1 MKSALKKVSLILAIC
16 FVAFH
21 LYTAAFGT
29 MPGIAQK
36 SIHLGFL
43 LVIFYIN
50 AMVDSEKRWE
60 QIFLGIM
67 ALFALGGCA
76 YITILDENLQL
87 RAGIV
92 YASDILFAIL
102 LIIAIFEACRRKMGN
117 PLVIITLVF
126 VAYAFLGKYIP
137 GFLNQPGM
145 TLKKFTSLVYLTT
158 DGIFGSPLYASASY
172 VVLFVLL
179 GAIMSVSGIGD
190 YMTNLATSLFGHMR
204 GGPAKVAVVASGF
217 FGSISG
223 SPTAN
228 VIGTGT
234 FTIPMM
240 KKNGFEPEF
249 AAAVEATA
257 STGGAIMPPIMGSTA
272 FIMAEMLGI
281 PYTAV
286 AKAALIPAILYFL
299 AVLFGVDIYA
309 AKHGLKGIPRSQLPK
324 VRSMLKQIYMLAP
337 LIFLIFC
344 MAVFNMTIVRSG
356 LLTIIVTLVLVEIN
370 PKTRM
375 TKEQWLQIP
384 VQTVKSAVSVG
395 IACAMAGIISGVIM
409 GSGLGYRI
417 SSILT
422 SVAGTSML
430 LLLVLTMVVSL
441 IMGMGVPT
449 TAAYLVLASLVAPT
463 MIQLGIPPLAA
474 HMFIFYFGCI
484 SSITPPVALAAYA
497 GAGLAGCDPNKT
509 GYKAFRLAFCSF
521 LMPYLFVYNPVLLM
535 EGGVL
540 DILWSL
546 VTALIG
552 AYLLASGFEGFFFRW
567 SLKWFERPLMILGA
581 VMLIV
586 PGMTLSCYNA
596 GGEFEGLPAEQIM
609 HVATH
614 SGTGATVHV
623 ITSAKSDI
631 NSIPDLAGT
640 KFGVT
645 AGMMAGYLDD
655 VLWAYDM
662 TTDDL
667 GSVVNLSLSDLC
679 TALQDG
685 NIDAFLYATPAPGT
699 NFTDLAMSFGIKV
712 VDIGQEAVDKLMA
725 EKPWYHT
732 VVIPAGT
739 YDGCDEDITTFAQYT
754 ALCARADVPEETVY
768 NLVKT
773 MMENADA
780 LEAVHKNAA
789 GTCPERGIEGA
800 LIPMHPGA
808 ERYYKEVGVL
818 D

>member
-1 MKSALKKVSLILAIC
+1 MSLILAIC

-586 PGMTLSCYNA
+586 PGM
-596 GGEFEGLPAEQIM
+596 
-609 HVATH
+609 V
-614 SGTGATVHV
+614 
-623 ITSAKSDI
+623 
-631 NSIPDLAGT
+631 
-640 KFGVT
+640 
-645 AGMMAGYLDD
+645 
-655 VLWAYDM
+655 
-662 TTDDL
+662 
-667 GSVVNLSLSDLC
+667 
-679 TALQDG
+679 
-685 NIDAFLYATPAPGT
+685 
-699 NFTDLAMSFGIKV
+699 TDLVGIAIIV
-712 VDIGQEAVDKLMA
+712 VEFVTEFMFKRS
-725 EKPWYHT
+725 EKFVPVT
-732 VVIPAGT
+732 VSQS
-739 YDGCDEDITTFAQYT
+739 TT
-754 ALCARADVPEETVY
+754 
-768 NLVKT
+768 
-773 MMENADA
+773 
-780 LEAVHKNAA
+780 
-789 GTCPERGIEGA
+789 
-800 LIPMHPGA
+800 
-808 ERYYKEVGVL
+808 
-818 D
+818 

>member
-509 GYKAFRLAFCSF
+509 GYKAFRLAFCAF

-586 PGMTLSCYNA
+586 PGM
-596 GGEFEGLPAEQIM
+596 
-609 HVATH
+609 V
-614 SGTGATVHV
+614 
-623 ITSAKSDI
+623 
-631 NSIPDLAGT
+631 
-640 KFGVT
+640 
-645 AGMMAGYLDD
+645 
-655 VLWAYDM
+655 
-662 TTDDL
+662 
-667 GSVVNLSLSDLC
+667 
-679 TALQDG
+679 
-685 NIDAFLYATPAPGT
+685 
-699 NFTDLAMSFGIKV
+699 TDLVGIAIIV
-712 VDIGQEAVDKLMA
+712 VEFVTEFMFKRS
-725 EKPWYHT
+725 EKFVPVT
-732 VVIPAGT
+732 VSQS
-739 YDGCDEDITTFAQYT
+739 TT
-754 ALCARADVPEETVY
+754 
-768 NLVKT
+768 
-773 MMENADA
+773 
-780 LEAVHKNAA
+780 
-789 GTCPERGIEGA
+789 
-800 LIPMHPGA
+800 
-808 ERYYKEVGVL
+808 
-818 D
+818 

>member
-395 IACAMAGIISGVIM
+395 IACAMAGIISGVIL

-586 PGMTLSCYNA
+586 PGM
-596 GGEFEGLPAEQIM
+596 
-609 HVATH
+609 V
-614 SGTGATVHV
+614 
-623 ITSAKSDI
+623 
-631 NSIPDLAGT
+631 
-640 KFGVT
+640 
-645 AGMMAGYLDD
+645 
-655 VLWAYDM
+655 
-662 TTDDL
+662 
-667 GSVVNLSLSDLC
+667 
-679 TALQDG
+679 
-685 NIDAFLYATPAPGT
+685 
-699 NFTDLAMSFGIKV
+699 TDLVGIAIIV
-712 VDIGQEAVDKLMA
+712 VEFVTEFMFKRS
-725 EKPWYHT
+725 EKFVPVT
-732 VVIPAGT
+732 VSQS
-739 YDGCDEDITTFAQYT
+739 TT
-754 ALCARADVPEETVY
+754 
-768 NLVKT
+768 
-773 MMENADA
+773 
-780 LEAVHKNAA
+780 
-789 GTCPERGIEGA
+789 
-800 LIPMHPGA
+800 
-808 ERYYKEVGVL
+808 
-818 D
+818 

>member
-430 LLLVLTMVVSL
+430 LLPVLTMVVSL

-586 PGMTLSCYNA
+586 PGM
-596 GGEFEGLPAEQIM
+596 
-609 HVATH
+609 V
-614 SGTGATVHV
+614 
-623 ITSAKSDI
+623 
-631 NSIPDLAGT
+631 
-640 KFGVT
+640 
-645 AGMMAGYLDD
+645 
-655 VLWAYDM
+655 
-662 TTDDL
+662 
-667 GSVVNLSLSDLC
+667 
-679 TALQDG
+679 
-685 NIDAFLYATPAPGT
+685 
-699 NFTDLAMSFGIKV
+699 TDLVGIAIIV
-712 VDIGQEAVDKLMA
+712 VEFVTEFMFKRS
-725 EKPWYHT
+725 EKFVPVT
-732 VVIPAGT
+732 VSQS
-739 YDGCDEDITTFAQYT
+739 TT
-754 ALCARADVPEETVY
+754 
-768 NLVKT
+768 
-773 MMENADA
+773 
-780 LEAVHKNAA
+780 
-789 GTCPERGIEGA
+789 
-800 LIPMHPGA
+800 
-808 ERYYKEVGVL
+808 
-818 D
+818 

>member
-337 LIFLIFC
+337 LVFLIFC

-586 PGMTLSCYNA
+586 PGM
-596 GGEFEGLPAEQIM
+596 
-609 HVATH
+609 V
-614 SGTGATVHV
+614 
-623 ITSAKSDI
+623 
-631 NSIPDLAGT
+631 
-640 KFGVT
+640 
-645 AGMMAGYLDD
+645 
-655 VLWAYDM
+655 
-662 TTDDL
+662 
-667 GSVVNLSLSDLC
+667 
-679 TALQDG
+679 
-685 NIDAFLYATPAPGT
+685 
-699 NFTDLAMSFGIKV
+699 TDLVGIAIIV
-712 VDIGQEAVDKLMA
+712 VEFVTEFMFKRS
-725 EKPWYHT
+725 EKFVPVT
-732 VVIPAGT
+732 VSQS
-739 YDGCDEDITTFAQYT
+739 TT
-754 ALCARADVPEETVY
+754 
-768 NLVKT
+768 
-773 MMENADA
+773 
-780 LEAVHKNAA
+780 
-789 GTCPERGIEGA
+789 
-800 LIPMHPGA
+800 
-808 ERYYKEVGVL
+808 
-818 D
+818 

>member
-422 SVAGTSML
+422 SLAGTSML

-586 PGMTLSCYNA
+586 PGM
-596 GGEFEGLPAEQIM
+596 
-609 HVATH
+609 V
-614 SGTGATVHV
+614 
-623 ITSAKSDI
+623 
-631 NSIPDLAGT
+631 
-640 KFGVT
+640 
-645 AGMMAGYLDD
+645 
-655 VLWAYDM
+655 
-662 TTDDL
+662 
-667 GSVVNLSLSDLC
+667 
-679 TALQDG
+679 
-685 NIDAFLYATPAPGT
+685 
-699 NFTDLAMSFGIKV
+699 TDLVGIAIIV
-712 VDIGQEAVDKLMA
+712 VEFVTEFMFKRS
-725 EKPWYHT
+725 EKFVPVT
-732 VVIPAGT
+732 VSQS
-739 YDGCDEDITTFAQYT
+739 TT
-754 ALCARADVPEETVY
+754 
-768 NLVKT
+768 
-773 MMENADA
+773 
-780 LEAVHKNAA
+780 
-789 GTCPERGIEGA
+789 
-800 LIPMHPGA
+800 
-808 ERYYKEVGVL
+808 
-818 D
+818 

>member
-324 VRSMLKQIYMLAP
+324 VRSMLKQIYMLTP

-586 PGMTLSCYNA
+586 PGM
-596 GGEFEGLPAEQIM
+596 
-609 HVATH
+609 V
-614 SGTGATVHV
+614 
-623 ITSAKSDI
+623 
-631 NSIPDLAGT
+631 
-640 KFGVT
+640 
-645 AGMMAGYLDD
+645 
-655 VLWAYDM
+655 
-662 TTDDL
+662 
-667 GSVVNLSLSDLC
+667 
-679 TALQDG
+679 
-685 NIDAFLYATPAPGT
+685 
-699 NFTDLAMSFGIKV
+699 TDLVGIAIIV
-712 VDIGQEAVDKLMA
+712 VEFVTEFMFKRS
-725 EKPWYHT
+725 EKFVPVT
-732 VVIPAGT
+732 VSQS
-739 YDGCDEDITTFAQYT
+739 TT
-754 ALCARADVPEETVY
+754 
-768 NLVKT
+768 
-773 MMENADA
+773 
-780 LEAVHKNAA
+780 
-789 GTCPERGIEGA
+789 
-800 LIPMHPGA
+800 
-808 ERYYKEVGVL
+808 
-818 D
+818 

>member
-586 PGMTLSCYNA
+586 PGM
-596 GGEFEGLPAEQIM
+596 
-609 HVATH
+609 V
-614 SGTGATVHV
+614 
-623 ITSAKSDI
+623 
-631 NSIPDLAGT
+631 
-640 KFGVT
+640 
-645 AGMMAGYLDD
+645 
-655 VLWAYDM
+655 
-662 TTDDL
+662 
-667 GSVVNLSLSDLC
+667 
-679 TALQDG
+679 
-685 NIDAFLYATPAPGT
+685 
-699 NFTDLAMSFGIKV
+699 TDLVGIAIIV
-712 VDIGQEAVDKLMA
+712 VEFVTEFMFQRS
-725 EKPWYHT
+725 EKFVPVT
-732 VVIPAGT
+732 VSQS
-739 YDGCDEDITTFAQYT
+739 TT
-754 ALCARADVPEETVY
+754 
-768 NLVKT
+768 
-773 MMENADA
+773 
-780 LEAVHKNAA
+780 
-789 GTCPERGIEGA
+789 
-800 LIPMHPGA
+800 
-808 ERYYKEVGVL
+808 
-818 D
+818 

>member
-240 KKNGFEPEF
+240 KKNGFEPDF

-309 AKHGLKGIPRSQLPK
+309 AKHGLKGIPRPQLPK

-586 PGMTLSCYNA
+586 PGM
-596 GGEFEGLPAEQIM
+596 
-609 HVATH
+609 V
-614 SGTGATVHV
+614 
-623 ITSAKSDI
+623 
-631 NSIPDLAGT
+631 
-640 KFGVT
+640 
-645 AGMMAGYLDD
+645 
-655 VLWAYDM
+655 
-662 TTDDL
+662 
-667 GSVVNLSLSDLC
+667 
-679 TALQDG
+679 
-685 NIDAFLYATPAPGT
+685 
-699 NFTDLAMSFGIKV
+699 TDLVGIAIIV
-712 VDIGQEAVDKLMA
+712 VEFVTEFMFKRS
-725 EKPWYHT
+725 EKFVPVT
-732 VVIPAGT
+732 VSQS
-739 YDGCDEDITTFAQYT
+739 TT
-754 ALCARADVPEETVY
+754 
-768 NLVKT
+768 
-773 MMENADA
+773 
-780 LEAVHKNAA
+780 
-789 GTCPERGIEGA
+789 
-800 LIPMHPGA
+800 
-808 ERYYKEVGVL
+808 
-818 D
+818 

>member
-240 KKNGFEPEF
+240 KKNGFEPDF

-509 GYKAFRLAFCSF
+509 GYKAFRLAFCPS
-521 LMPYLFVYNPVLLM
+521 
-535 EGGVL
+535 
-540 DILWSL
+540 SCR
-546 VTALIG
+546 TC
-552 AYLLASGFEGFFFRW
+552 
-567 SLKWFERPLMILGA
+567 
-581 VMLIV
+581 
-586 PGMTLSCYNA
+586 LST
-596 GGEFEGLPAEQIM
+596 I
-609 HVATH
+609 
-614 SGTGATVHV
+614 
-623 ITSAKSDI
+623 
-631 NSIPDLAGT
+631 
-640 KFGVT
+640 
-645 AGMMAGYLDD
+645 
-655 VLWAYDM
+655 
-662 TTDDL
+662 
-667 GSVVNLSLSDLC
+667 
-679 TALQDG
+679 
-685 NIDAFLYATPAPGT
+685 
-699 NFTDLAMSFGIKV
+699 
-712 VDIGQEAVDKLMA
+712 
-725 EKPWYHT
+725 
-732 VVIPAGT
+732 
-739 YDGCDEDITTFAQYT
+739 
-754 ALCARADVPEETVY
+754 
-768 NLVKT
+768 
-773 MMENADA
+773 
-780 LEAVHKNAA
+780 
-789 GTCPERGIEGA
+789 
-800 LIPMHPGA
+800 
-808 ERYYKEVGVL
+808 RYC
-818 D
+818 

>member
-257 STGGAIMPPIMGSTA
+257 STCGAIMPPIMGSTA

-586 PGMTLSCYNA
+586 PGM
-596 GGEFEGLPAEQIM
+596 
-609 HVATH
+609 V
-614 SGTGATVHV
+614 
-623 ITSAKSDI
+623 
-631 NSIPDLAGT
+631 
-640 KFGVT
+640 
-645 AGMMAGYLDD
+645 
-655 VLWAYDM
+655 
-662 TTDDL
+662 
-667 GSVVNLSLSDLC
+667 
-679 TALQDG
+679 
-685 NIDAFLYATPAPGT
+685 
-699 NFTDLAMSFGIKV
+699 TDLVGIAIIV
-712 VDIGQEAVDKLMA
+712 VEFVTEFMFKRS
-725 EKPWYHT
+725 EKFVPVT
-732 VVIPAGT
+732 VSQS
-739 YDGCDEDITTFAQYT
+739 TT
-754 ALCARADVPEETVY
+754 
-768 NLVKT
+768 
-773 MMENADA
+773 
-780 LEAVHKNAA
+780 
-789 GTCPERGIEGA
+789 
-800 LIPMHPGA
+800 
-808 ERYYKEVGVL
+808 
-818 D
+818 

>member
-586 PGMTLSCYNA
+586 PGM
-596 GGEFEGLPAEQIM
+596 
-609 HVATH
+609 V
-614 SGTGATVHV
+614 
-623 ITSAKSDI
+623 
-631 NSIPDLAGT
+631 
-640 KFGVT
+640 
-645 AGMMAGYLDD
+645 
-655 VLWAYDM
+655 
-662 TTDDL
+662 
-667 GSVVNLSLSDLC
+667 
-679 TALQDG
+679 
-685 NIDAFLYATPAPGT
+685 
-699 NFTDLAMSFGIKV
+699 TDLVGIAIIV
-712 VDIGQEAVDKLMA
+712 VEFVTEFMFKRS
-725 EKPWYHT
+725 EEFVPVT
-732 VVIPAGT
+732 VSQS
-739 YDGCDEDITTFAQYT
+739 TT
-754 ALCARADVPEETVY
+754 
-768 NLVKT
+768 
-773 MMENADA
+773 
-780 LEAVHKNAA
+780 
-789 GTCPERGIEGA
+789 
-800 LIPMHPGA
+800 
-808 ERYYKEVGVL
+808 
-818 D
+818 

>member
-540 DILWSL
+540 EVLWSL

-586 PGMTLSCYNA
+586 PGM
-596 GGEFEGLPAEQIM
+596 
-609 HVATH
+609 V
-614 SGTGATVHV
+614 
-623 ITSAKSDI
+623 
-631 NSIPDLAGT
+631 
-640 KFGVT
+640 
-645 AGMMAGYLDD
+645 
-655 VLWAYDM
+655 
-662 TTDDL
+662 
-667 GSVVNLSLSDLC
+667 
-679 TALQDG
+679 
-685 NIDAFLYATPAPGT
+685 
-699 NFTDLAMSFGIKV
+699 TDLVGIAIIV
-712 VDIGQEAVDKLMA
+712 VEFVTEFMFKRS
-725 EKPWYHT
+725 EKFVPVT
-732 VVIPAGT
+732 VSQS
-739 YDGCDEDITTFAQYT
+739 TT
-754 ALCARADVPEETVY
+754 
-768 NLVKT
+768 
-773 MMENADA
+773 
-780 LEAVHKNAA
+780 
-789 GTCPERGIEGA
+789 
-800 LIPMHPGA
+800 
-808 ERYYKEVGVL
+808 
-818 D
+818 

>member
-409 GSGLGYRI
+409 GNGLGYRI

-586 PGMTLSCYNA
+586 PGM
-596 GGEFEGLPAEQIM
+596 
-609 HVATH
+609 V
-614 SGTGATVHV
+614 
-623 ITSAKSDI
+623 
-631 NSIPDLAGT
+631 
-640 KFGVT
+640 
-645 AGMMAGYLDD
+645 
-655 VLWAYDM
+655 
-662 TTDDL
+662 
-667 GSVVNLSLSDLC
+667 
-679 TALQDG
+679 
-685 NIDAFLYATPAPGT
+685 
-699 NFTDLAMSFGIKV
+699 TDLVGIAIIV
-712 VDIGQEAVDKLMA
+712 VEFVTEFMFKRS
-725 EKPWYHT
+725 EKFVPVT
-732 VVIPAGT
+732 VSQS
-739 YDGCDEDITTFAQYT
+739 TT
-754 ALCARADVPEETVY
+754 
-768 NLVKT
+768 
-773 MMENADA
+773 
-780 LEAVHKNAA
+780 
-789 GTCPERGIEGA
+789 
-800 LIPMHPGA
+800 
-808 ERYYKEVGVL
+808 
-818 D
+818 

>member
-50 AMVDSEKRWE
+50 AVVDSEKRWE

-586 PGMTLSCYNA
+586 PGM
-596 GGEFEGLPAEQIM
+596 
-609 HVATH
+609 V
-614 SGTGATVHV
+614 
-623 ITSAKSDI
+623 
-631 NSIPDLAGT
+631 
-640 KFGVT
+640 
-645 AGMMAGYLDD
+645 
-655 VLWAYDM
+655 
-662 TTDDL
+662 
-667 GSVVNLSLSDLC
+667 
-679 TALQDG
+679 
-685 NIDAFLYATPAPGT
+685 
-699 NFTDLAMSFGIKV
+699 TDLVGIAIIV
-712 VDIGQEAVDKLMA
+712 VEFVTEFMFKRS
-725 EKPWYHT
+725 EKFVPVT
-732 VVIPAGT
+732 VSQS
-739 YDGCDEDITTFAQYT
+739 TT
-754 ALCARADVPEETVY
+754 
-768 NLVKT
+768 
-773 MMENADA
+773 
-780 LEAVHKNAA
+780 
-789 GTCPERGIEGA
+789 
-800 LIPMHPGA
+800 
-808 ERYYKEVGVL
+808 
-818 D
+818 

>member
-474 HMFIFYFGCI
+474 HMFIFYFGYI

-586 PGMTLSCYNA
+586 PGM
-596 GGEFEGLPAEQIM
+596 
-609 HVATH
+609 V
-614 SGTGATVHV
+614 
-623 ITSAKSDI
+623 
-631 NSIPDLAGT
+631 
-640 KFGVT
+640 
-645 AGMMAGYLDD
+645 
-655 VLWAYDM
+655 
-662 TTDDL
+662 
-667 GSVVNLSLSDLC
+667 
-679 TALQDG
+679 
-685 NIDAFLYATPAPGT
+685 
-699 NFTDLAMSFGIKV
+699 TDLVGIAIIV
-712 VDIGQEAVDKLMA
+712 VEFVTEFMFKRS
-725 EKPWYHT
+725 EKFVPVT
-732 VVIPAGT
+732 VSQS
-739 YDGCDEDITTFAQYT
+739 TT
-754 ALCARADVPEETVY
+754 
-768 NLVKT
+768 
-773 MMENADA
+773 
-780 LEAVHKNAA
+780 
-789 GTCPERGIEGA
+789 
-800 LIPMHPGA
+800 
-808 ERYYKEVGVL
+808 
-818 D
+818 

>member
-281 PYTAV
+281 PYTVV

-586 PGMTLSCYNA
+586 PGM
-596 GGEFEGLPAEQIM
+596 
-609 HVATH
+609 V
-614 SGTGATVHV
+614 
-623 ITSAKSDI
+623 
-631 NSIPDLAGT
+631 
-640 KFGVT
+640 
-645 AGMMAGYLDD
+645 
-655 VLWAYDM
+655 
-662 TTDDL
+662 
-667 GSVVNLSLSDLC
+667 
-679 TALQDG
+679 
-685 NIDAFLYATPAPGT
+685 
-699 NFTDLAMSFGIKV
+699 TDLVGIAIIV
-712 VDIGQEAVDKLMA
+712 VEFVTEFMFKRS
-725 EKPWYHT
+725 EKFVPVT
-732 VVIPAGT
+732 VSQS
-739 YDGCDEDITTFAQYT
+739 TT
-754 ALCARADVPEETVY
+754 
-768 NLVKT
+768 
-773 MMENADA
+773 
-780 LEAVHKNAA
+780 
-789 GTCPERGIEGA
+789 
-800 LIPMHPGA
+800 
-808 ERYYKEVGVL
+808 
-818 D
+818 

>member
-509 GYKAFRLAFCSF
+509 GYKAFRLAFYSF

-586 PGMTLSCYNA
+586 PGM
-596 GGEFEGLPAEQIM
+596 
-609 HVATH
+609 V
-614 SGTGATVHV
+614 
-623 ITSAKSDI
+623 
-631 NSIPDLAGT
+631 
-640 KFGVT
+640 
-645 AGMMAGYLDD
+645 
-655 VLWAYDM
+655 
-662 TTDDL
+662 
-667 GSVVNLSLSDLC
+667 
-679 TALQDG
+679 
-685 NIDAFLYATPAPGT
+685 
-699 NFTDLAMSFGIKV
+699 TDLVGIAIIV
-712 VDIGQEAVDKLMA
+712 VEFVTEFMFKRS
-725 EKPWYHT
+725 EKFVPVT
-732 VVIPAGT
+732 VSQS
-739 YDGCDEDITTFAQYT
+739 TT
-754 ALCARADVPEETVY
+754 
-768 NLVKT
+768 
-773 MMENADA
+773 
-780 LEAVHKNAA
+780 
-789 GTCPERGIEGA
+789 
-800 LIPMHPGA
+800 
-808 ERYYKEVGVL
+808 
-818 D
+818 

>member
-60 QIFLGIM
+60 EIFLGIM

-586 PGMTLSCYNA
+586 PGM
-596 GGEFEGLPAEQIM
+596 
-609 HVATH
+609 V
-614 SGTGATVHV
+614 
-623 ITSAKSDI
+623 
-631 NSIPDLAGT
+631 
-640 KFGVT
+640 
-645 AGMMAGYLDD
+645 
-655 VLWAYDM
+655 
-662 TTDDL
+662 
-667 GSVVNLSLSDLC
+667 
-679 TALQDG
+679 
-685 NIDAFLYATPAPGT
+685 
-699 NFTDLAMSFGIKV
+699 TDLVGIAIIV
-712 VDIGQEAVDKLMA
+712 VEFVTEFMFKRS
-725 EKPWYHT
+725 EKFVPVT
-732 VVIPAGT
+732 VSQS
-739 YDGCDEDITTFAQYT
+739 TT
-754 ALCARADVPEETVY
+754 
-768 NLVKT
+768 
-773 MMENADA
+773 
-780 LEAVHKNAA
+780 
-789 GTCPERGIEGA
+789 
-800 LIPMHPGA
+800 
-808 ERYYKEVGVL
+808 
-818 D
+818 

>member
-43 LVIFYIN
+43 LVIFYIK

-586 PGMTLSCYNA
+586 PGM
-596 GGEFEGLPAEQIM
+596 
-609 HVATH
+609 V
-614 SGTGATVHV
+614 
-623 ITSAKSDI
+623 
-631 NSIPDLAGT
+631 
-640 KFGVT
+640 
-645 AGMMAGYLDD
+645 
-655 VLWAYDM
+655 
-662 TTDDL
+662 
-667 GSVVNLSLSDLC
+667 
-679 TALQDG
+679 
-685 NIDAFLYATPAPGT
+685 
-699 NFTDLAMSFGIKV
+699 TDLVGIAIIV
-712 VDIGQEAVDKLMA
+712 VEFVTEFMFKRS
-725 EKPWYHT
+725 EKFVPVT
-732 VVIPAGT
+732 VSQS
-739 YDGCDEDITTFAQYT
+739 TT
-754 ALCARADVPEETVY
+754 
-768 NLVKT
+768 
-773 MMENADA
+773 
-780 LEAVHKNAA
+780 
-789 GTCPERGIEGA
+789 
-800 LIPMHPGA
+800 
-808 ERYYKEVGVL
+808 
-818 D
+818 

>member
-204 GGPAKVAVVASGF
+204 GGPSKVAVVASGF

-586 PGMTLSCYNA
+586 PGM
-596 GGEFEGLPAEQIM
+596 
-609 HVATH
+609 V
-614 SGTGATVHV
+614 
-623 ITSAKSDI
+623 
-631 NSIPDLAGT
+631 
-640 KFGVT
+640 
-645 AGMMAGYLDD
+645 
-655 VLWAYDM
+655 
-662 TTDDL
+662 
-667 GSVVNLSLSDLC
+667 
-679 TALQDG
+679 
-685 NIDAFLYATPAPGT
+685 
-699 NFTDLAMSFGIKV
+699 TDLVGIAIIV
-712 VDIGQEAVDKLMA
+712 VEFVTEFMFKRS
-725 EKPWYHT
+725 EKFVPVT
-732 VVIPAGT
+732 VSQS
-739 YDGCDEDITTFAQYT
+739 TT
-754 ALCARADVPEETVY
+754 
-768 NLVKT
+768 
-773 MMENADA
+773 
-780 LEAVHKNAA
+780 
-789 GTCPERGIEGA
+789 
-800 LIPMHPGA
+800 
-808 ERYYKEVGVL
+808 
-818 D
+818 

>member
-179 GAIMSVSGIGD
+179 GAIMSVSGISD

-586 PGMTLSCYNA
+586 PGM
-596 GGEFEGLPAEQIM
+596 
-609 HVATH
+609 V
-614 SGTGATVHV
+614 
-623 ITSAKSDI
+623 
-631 NSIPDLAGT
+631 
-640 KFGVT
+640 
-645 AGMMAGYLDD
+645 
-655 VLWAYDM
+655 
-662 TTDDL
+662 
-667 GSVVNLSLSDLC
+667 
-679 TALQDG
+679 
-685 NIDAFLYATPAPGT
+685 
-699 NFTDLAMSFGIKV
+699 TDLVGIAIIV
-712 VDIGQEAVDKLMA
+712 VEFVTEFMFKRS
-725 EKPWYHT
+725 EKFVPVT
-732 VVIPAGT
+732 VSQS
-739 YDGCDEDITTFAQYT
+739 TT
-754 ALCARADVPEETVY
+754 
-768 NLVKT
+768 
-773 MMENADA
+773 
-780 LEAVHKNAA
+780 
-789 GTCPERGIEGA
+789 
-800 LIPMHPGA
+800 
-808 ERYYKEVGVL
+808 
-818 D
+818 

>member
-546 VTALIG
+546 VSRASSSAG
-552 AYLLASGFEGFFFRW
+552 A
-567 SLKWFERPLMILGA
+567 
-581 VMLIV
+581 
-586 PGMTLSCYNA
+586 
-596 GGEFEGLPAEQIM
+596 
-609 HVATH
+609 
-614 SGTGATVHV
+614 
-623 ITSAKSDI
+623 
-631 NSIPDLAGT
+631 
-640 KFGVT
+640 
-645 AGMMAGYLDD
+645 
-655 VLWAYDM
+655 
-662 TTDDL
+662 
-667 GSVVNLSLSDLC
+667 
-679 TALQDG
+679 
-685 NIDAFLYATPAPGT
+685 
-699 NFTDLAMSFGIKV
+699 
-712 VDIGQEAVDKLMA
+712 
-725 EKPWYHT
+725 
-732 VVIPAGT
+732 
-739 YDGCDEDITTFAQYT
+739 
-754 ALCARADVPEETVY
+754 
-768 NLVKT
+768 
-773 MMENADA
+773 
-780 LEAVHKNAA
+780 
-789 GTCPERGIEGA
+789 
-800 LIPMHPGA
+800 
-808 ERYYKEVGVL
+808 
-818 D
+818 

>member
-1 MKSALKKVSLILAIC
+1 MKSALKKVSPILAIC

-586 PGMTLSCYNA
+586 PGM
-596 GGEFEGLPAEQIM
+596 
-609 HVATH
+609 
-614 SGTGATVHV
+614 
-623 ITSAKSDI
+623 
-631 NSIPDLAGT
+631 
-640 KFGVT
+640 VT
-645 AGMMAGYLDD
+645 D
-655 VLWAYDM
+655 
-662 TTDDL
+662 
-667 GSVVNLSLSDLC
+667 
-679 TALQDG
+679 
-685 NIDAFLYATPAPGT
+685 
-699 NFTDLAMSFGIKV
+699 
-712 VDIGQEAVDKLMA
+712 
-725 EKPWYHT
+725 YH
-732 VVIPAGT
+732 
-739 YDGCDEDITTFAQYT
+739 
-754 ALCARADVPEETVY
+754 
-768 NLVKT
+768 
-773 MMENADA
+773 
-780 LEAVHKNAA
+780 
-789 GTCPERGIEGA
+789 
-800 LIPMHPGA
+800 
-808 ERYYKEVGVL
+808 
-818 D
+818 

>member
-497 GAGLAGCDPNKT
+497 GSGLAGCDPNKT

-586 PGMTLSCYNA
+586 PGM
-596 GGEFEGLPAEQIM
+596 
-609 HVATH
+609 V
-614 SGTGATVHV
+614 
-623 ITSAKSDI
+623 
-631 NSIPDLAGT
+631 
-640 KFGVT
+640 
-645 AGMMAGYLDD
+645 
-655 VLWAYDM
+655 
-662 TTDDL
+662 
-667 GSVVNLSLSDLC
+667 
-679 TALQDG
+679 
-685 NIDAFLYATPAPGT
+685 
-699 NFTDLAMSFGIKV
+699 TDLVGIAIIV
-712 VDIGQEAVDKLMA
+712 VEFVTEFMFKRS
-725 EKPWYHT
+725 EKFVPVT
-732 VVIPAGT
+732 VSQS
-739 YDGCDEDITTFAQYT
+739 TT
-754 ALCARADVPEETVY
+754 
-768 NLVKT
+768 
-773 MMENADA
+773 
-780 LEAVHKNAA
+780 
-789 GTCPERGIEGA
+789 
-800 LIPMHPGA
+800 
-808 ERYYKEVGVL
+808 
-818 D
+818 

>member
-234 FTIPMM
+234 FTIPMK

-586 PGMTLSCYNA
+586 PGM
-596 GGEFEGLPAEQIM
+596 
-609 HVATH
+609 V
-614 SGTGATVHV
+614 
-623 ITSAKSDI
+623 
-631 NSIPDLAGT
+631 
-640 KFGVT
+640 
-645 AGMMAGYLDD
+645 
-655 VLWAYDM
+655 
-662 TTDDL
+662 
-667 GSVVNLSLSDLC
+667 
-679 TALQDG
+679 
-685 NIDAFLYATPAPGT
+685 
-699 NFTDLAMSFGIKV
+699 TDLVGIAIIV
-712 VDIGQEAVDKLMA
+712 VEFVTEFMFKRS
-725 EKPWYHT
+725 EKFVPVT
-732 VVIPAGT
+732 VSQS
-739 YDGCDEDITTFAQYT
+739 TT
-754 ALCARADVPEETVY
+754 
-768 NLVKT
+768 
-773 MMENADA
+773 
-780 LEAVHKNAA
+780 
-789 GTCPERGIEGA
+789 
-800 LIPMHPGA
+800 
-808 ERYYKEVGVL
+808 
-818 D
+818 

>member
-286 AKAALIPAILYFL
+286 AKAALIPAILSFL

-586 PGMTLSCYNA
+586 PGM
-596 GGEFEGLPAEQIM
+596 
-609 HVATH
+609 V
-614 SGTGATVHV
+614 
-623 ITSAKSDI
+623 
-631 NSIPDLAGT
+631 
-640 KFGVT
+640 
-645 AGMMAGYLDD
+645 
-655 VLWAYDM
+655 
-662 TTDDL
+662 
-667 GSVVNLSLSDLC
+667 
-679 TALQDG
+679 
-685 NIDAFLYATPAPGT
+685 
-699 NFTDLAMSFGIKV
+699 TDLVGIAIIV
-712 VDIGQEAVDKLMA
+712 VEFVTEFMFKRS
-725 EKPWYHT
+725 EKFVPVT
-732 VVIPAGT
+732 VSQS
-739 YDGCDEDITTFAQYT
+739 TT
-754 ALCARADVPEETVY
+754 
-768 NLVKT
+768 
-773 MMENADA
+773 
-780 LEAVHKNAA
+780 
-789 GTCPERGIEGA
+789 
-800 LIPMHPGA
+800 
-808 ERYYKEVGVL
+808 
-818 D
+818 

>member
-409 GSGLGYRI
+409 GRGLGYRI

-586 PGMTLSCYNA
+586 PGM
-596 GGEFEGLPAEQIM
+596 
-609 HVATH
+609 V
-614 SGTGATVHV
+614 
-623 ITSAKSDI
+623 
-631 NSIPDLAGT
+631 
-640 KFGVT
+640 
-645 AGMMAGYLDD
+645 
-655 VLWAYDM
+655 
-662 TTDDL
+662 
-667 GSVVNLSLSDLC
+667 
-679 TALQDG
+679 
-685 NIDAFLYATPAPGT
+685 
-699 NFTDLAMSFGIKV
+699 TDLVGIAIIV
-712 VDIGQEAVDKLMA
+712 VEFVTEFMFKRS
-725 EKPWYHT
+725 EKFVPVT
-732 VVIPAGT
+732 VSQS
-739 YDGCDEDITTFAQYT
+739 TT
-754 ALCARADVPEETVY
+754 
-768 NLVKT
+768 
-773 MMENADA
+773 
-780 LEAVHKNAA
+780 
-789 GTCPERGIEGA
+789 
-800 LIPMHPGA
+800 
-808 ERYYKEVGVL
+808 
-818 D
+818 

>member
-484 SSITPPVALAAYA
+484 CSITPPVALAAYA

-586 PGMTLSCYNA
+586 PGM
-596 GGEFEGLPAEQIM
+596 
-609 HVATH
+609 V
-614 SGTGATVHV
+614 
-623 ITSAKSDI
+623 
-631 NSIPDLAGT
+631 
-640 KFGVT
+640 
-645 AGMMAGYLDD
+645 
-655 VLWAYDM
+655 
-662 TTDDL
+662 
-667 GSVVNLSLSDLC
+667 
-679 TALQDG
+679 
-685 NIDAFLYATPAPGT
+685 
-699 NFTDLAMSFGIKV
+699 TDLVGIAIIV
-712 VDIGQEAVDKLMA
+712 VEFVTEFMFKRS
-725 EKPWYHT
+725 EKFVPVT
-732 VVIPAGT
+732 VSQS
-739 YDGCDEDITTFAQYT
+739 TT
-754 ALCARADVPEETVY
+754 
-768 NLVKT
+768 
-773 MMENADA
+773 
-780 LEAVHKNAA
+780 
-789 GTCPERGIEGA
+789 
-800 LIPMHPGA
+800 
-808 ERYYKEVGVL
+808 
-818 D
+818 

>member
-337 LIFLIFC
+337 LIFLIYC

-586 PGMTLSCYNA
+586 PGM
-596 GGEFEGLPAEQIM
+596 
-609 HVATH
+609 V
-614 SGTGATVHV
+614 
-623 ITSAKSDI
+623 
-631 NSIPDLAGT
+631 
-640 KFGVT
+640 
-645 AGMMAGYLDD
+645 
-655 VLWAYDM
+655 
-662 TTDDL
+662 
-667 GSVVNLSLSDLC
+667 
-679 TALQDG
+679 
-685 NIDAFLYATPAPGT
+685 
-699 NFTDLAMSFGIKV
+699 TDLVGIAIIV
-712 VDIGQEAVDKLMA
+712 VEFVTEFMFKRS
-725 EKPWYHT
+725 EKFVPVT
-732 VVIPAGT
+732 VSQS
-739 YDGCDEDITTFAQYT
+739 TT
-754 ALCARADVPEETVY
+754 
-768 NLVKT
+768 
-773 MMENADA
+773 
-780 LEAVHKNAA
+780 
-789 GTCPERGIEGA
+789 
-800 LIPMHPGA
+800 
-808 ERYYKEVGVL
+808 
-818 D
+818 

>member
-586 PGMTLSCYNA
+586 PGM
-596 GGEFEGLPAEQIM
+596 
-609 HVATH
+609 V
-614 SGTGATVHV
+614 
-623 ITSAKSDI
+623 
-631 NSIPDLAGT
+631 
-640 KFGVT
+640 
-645 AGMMAGYLDD
+645 
-655 VLWAYDM
+655 
-662 TTDDL
+662 
-667 GSVVNLSLSDLC
+667 
-679 TALQDG
+679 
-685 NIDAFLYATPAPGT
+685 
-699 NFTDLAMSFGIKV
+699 TDLVGIAIIV
-712 VDIGQEAVDKLMA
+712 VEFVTEFMFKRS
-725 EKPWYHT
+725 EKFVPVT
-732 VVIPAGT
+732 VSQ
-739 YDGCDEDITTFAQYT
+739 TTT
-754 ALCARADVPEETVY
+754 
-768 NLVKT
+768 
-773 MMENADA
+773 
-780 LEAVHKNAA
+780 
-789 GTCPERGIEGA
+789 
-800 LIPMHPGA
+800 
-808 ERYYKEVGVL
+808 
-818 D
+818 

>member
-586 PGMTLSCYNA
+586 PGMVTDLVGIAIIVVEFVTEFMFKRSEKFVPLPFPSLPRDIFPRVNA
-596 GGEFEGLPAEQIM
+596 IGEKKKRRYRYEKAVKTYVS
-609 HVATH
+609 VA
-614 SGTGATVHV
+614 
-623 ITSAKSDI
+623 
-631 NSIPDLAGT
+631 
-640 KFGVT
+640 
-645 AGMMAGYLDD
+645 
-655 VLWAYDM
+655 
-662 TTDDL
+662 
-667 GSVVNLSLSDLC
+667 GSRY
-679 TALQDG
+679 ADG
-685 NIDAFLYATPAPGT
+685 NRL
-699 NFTDLAMSFGIKV
+699 L
-712 VDIGQEAVDKLMA
+712 
-725 EKPWYHT
+725 
-732 VVIPAGT
+732 
-739 YDGCDEDITTFAQYT
+739 
-754 ALCARADVPEETVY
+754 
-768 NLVKT
+768 
-773 MMENADA
+773 
-780 LEAVHKNAA
+780 
-789 GTCPERGIEGA
+789 
-800 LIPMHPGA
+800 
-808 ERYYKEVGVL
+808 
-818 D
+818 

>member
-158 DGIFGSPLYASASY
+158 DVIFGSPLYASASY

-586 PGMTLSCYNA
+586 PGM
-596 GGEFEGLPAEQIM
+596 
-609 HVATH
+609 V
-614 SGTGATVHV
+614 
-623 ITSAKSDI
+623 
-631 NSIPDLAGT
+631 
-640 KFGVT
+640 
-645 AGMMAGYLDD
+645 
-655 VLWAYDM
+655 
-662 TTDDL
+662 
-667 GSVVNLSLSDLC
+667 
-679 TALQDG
+679 
-685 NIDAFLYATPAPGT
+685 
-699 NFTDLAMSFGIKV
+699 TDLVGIAIIV
-712 VDIGQEAVDKLMA
+712 VEFVTEFMFKRS
-725 EKPWYHT
+725 EKFVPVT
-732 VVIPAGT
+732 VSQS
-739 YDGCDEDITTFAQYT
+739 TT
-754 ALCARADVPEETVY
+754 
-768 NLVKT
+768 
-773 MMENADA
+773 
-780 LEAVHKNAA
+780 
-789 GTCPERGIEGA
+789 
-800 LIPMHPGA
+800 
-808 ERYYKEVGVL
+808 
-818 D
+818 

>member
-430 LLLVLTMVVSL
+430 LLLVLTMLVSL

-586 PGMTLSCYNA
+586 PGM
-596 GGEFEGLPAEQIM
+596 
-609 HVATH
+609 V
-614 SGTGATVHV
+614 
-623 ITSAKSDI
+623 
-631 NSIPDLAGT
+631 
-640 KFGVT
+640 
-645 AGMMAGYLDD
+645 
-655 VLWAYDM
+655 
-662 TTDDL
+662 
-667 GSVVNLSLSDLC
+667 
-679 TALQDG
+679 
-685 NIDAFLYATPAPGT
+685 
-699 NFTDLAMSFGIKV
+699 TDLVGIAIIV
-712 VDIGQEAVDKLMA
+712 VEFVTEFMFKRS
-725 EKPWYHT
+725 EKFVPVT
-732 VVIPAGT
+732 VSQS
-739 YDGCDEDITTFAQYT
+739 TT
-754 ALCARADVPEETVY
+754 
-768 NLVKT
+768 
-773 MMENADA
+773 
-780 LEAVHKNAA
+780 
-789 GTCPERGIEGA
+789 
-800 LIPMHPGA
+800 
-808 ERYYKEVGVL
+808 
-818 D
+818 

>member
-395 IACAMAGIISGVIM
+395 IACAMAGIIRGVIM
-409 GSGLGYRI
+409 GGGLGYRI

-586 PGMTLSCYNA
+586 PGM
-596 GGEFEGLPAEQIM
+596 
-609 HVATH
+609 V
-614 SGTGATVHV
+614 
-623 ITSAKSDI
+623 
-631 NSIPDLAGT
+631 
-640 KFGVT
+640 
-645 AGMMAGYLDD
+645 
-655 VLWAYDM
+655 
-662 TTDDL
+662 
-667 GSVVNLSLSDLC
+667 
-679 TALQDG
+679 
-685 NIDAFLYATPAPGT
+685 
-699 NFTDLAMSFGIKV
+699 TDLVGIAIIV
-712 VDIGQEAVDKLMA
+712 VEFVTEFMFKRS
-725 EKPWYHT
+725 EKFVPVT
-732 VVIPAGT
+732 VSQS
-739 YDGCDEDITTFAQYT
+739 TT
-754 ALCARADVPEETVY
+754 
-768 NLVKT
+768 
-773 MMENADA
+773 
-780 LEAVHKNAA
+780 
-789 GTCPERGIEGA
+789 
-800 LIPMHPGA
+800 
-808 ERYYKEVGVL
+808 
-818 D
+818 

>member
-546 VTALIG
+546 ASRASSSAG
-552 AYLLASGFEGFFFRW
+552 A
-567 SLKWFERPLMILGA
+567 
-581 VMLIV
+581 
-586 PGMTLSCYNA
+586 
-596 GGEFEGLPAEQIM
+596 
-609 HVATH
+609 
-614 SGTGATVHV
+614 
-623 ITSAKSDI
+623 
-631 NSIPDLAGT
+631 
-640 KFGVT
+640 
-645 AGMMAGYLDD
+645 
-655 VLWAYDM
+655 
-662 TTDDL
+662 
-667 GSVVNLSLSDLC
+667 
-679 TALQDG
+679 
-685 NIDAFLYATPAPGT
+685 
-699 NFTDLAMSFGIKV
+699 
-712 VDIGQEAVDKLMA
+712 
-725 EKPWYHT
+725 
-732 VVIPAGT
+732 
-739 YDGCDEDITTFAQYT
+739 
-754 ALCARADVPEETVY
+754 
-768 NLVKT
+768 
-773 MMENADA
+773 
-780 LEAVHKNAA
+780 
-789 GTCPERGIEGA
+789 
-800 LIPMHPGA
+800 
-808 ERYYKEVGVL
+808 
-818 D
+818 

>member
-299 AVLFGVDIYA
+299 AFLFGVDIYA

-586 PGMTLSCYNA
+586 PGM
-596 GGEFEGLPAEQIM
+596 
-609 HVATH
+609 V
-614 SGTGATVHV
+614 
-623 ITSAKSDI
+623 
-631 NSIPDLAGT
+631 
-640 KFGVT
+640 
-645 AGMMAGYLDD
+645 
-655 VLWAYDM
+655 
-662 TTDDL
+662 
-667 GSVVNLSLSDLC
+667 
-679 TALQDG
+679 
-685 NIDAFLYATPAPGT
+685 
-699 NFTDLAMSFGIKV
+699 TDLVGIAIIV
-712 VDIGQEAVDKLMA
+712 VEFVTEFMFKRS
-725 EKPWYHT
+725 EKFVPVT
-732 VVIPAGT
+732 VSQS
-739 YDGCDEDITTFAQYT
+739 TT
-754 ALCARADVPEETVY
+754 
-768 NLVKT
+768 
-773 MMENADA
+773 
-780 LEAVHKNAA
+780 
-789 GTCPERGIEGA
+789 
-800 LIPMHPGA
+800 
-808 ERYYKEVGVL
+808 
-818 D
+818 